1 MGIKGCG
8 PKNAEK
14 ILKDVTD
21 KNLINVVFKEYKRV
35 FGIIKGTDLFCQN
48 WMLIKLRMNH
58 GEYFLK
64 KYESAF
70 SLLENIKKN
79 HLTLNP

>member
-21 KNLINVVFKEYKRV
+21 KNLINVVFKEYKKV

-58 GEYFLK
+58 GEHFLK
-64 KYESAF
+64 KYEAAF